1 MVSFTIKDTICLLA
15 LLLLATITSAYDCPE
30 HCACITVQRQ
40 HSSYNH
46 AKCTSLNGLRRIG
59 RTATIQSLDC
69 SGIGIA
75 KLTNQ
80 LDKLTNLTQ
89 LDLSNNQLSE
99 LTGLRRR
106 IETLNLSHNRIPSG
120 KLTKIPSL
128 VQHLN
133 LSHNDITYIP
143 LDFKKLLHLRTLELN
158 GNPINCTCD
167 TLDVRNWLNEKN
179 VFMGH
184 VVKCASP
191 LNLKGKP
198 WLQVRQ
204 SDVCQH
210 VDDTENELML
220 GDQPVFDSEGPA
232 AELNENSN
240 ELESDFMLLKNEK
253 SAEHV
258 VTETID
264 THDGV
269 EGSGD
274 VDIDVSLPL
283 HSDENTMAP
292 ADIQLTTMPSPI
304 IEPRMALH
312 DTNDTTS
319 PSEPDYD
326 DDDEGSGS
334 GGGVLFIP
342 SISPRIVQDV
352 NNSSDEDYDDLM
364 LTNAHDLGIFGNVNG
379 SDVSLGIQQSDE
391 QPTTM
396 AQLPIEETVAPP
408 IVIADVESIRPIED
422 ITENKSE
429 ISMPVVPPPDVDA
442 TNTIAQESQPEQGQS
457 TMILLIILGV
467 VLVGLLA
474 FIIVKKRRTNSRN
487 RREKRDEEAPAGTEL
502 LDMDKN
508 KPGKSI
514 GNDRNGN
521 GEFIPLMGNKPAA
534 NGHQKPSDD
543 LSKAQEPLLKKLE
556 EPHMEAD
563 GLDSKQPEDHND
575 SADHQL
581 PVVERPNVAES
592 NNNNVVQTEP
602 PQRPGRS
609 PVPPYRRKQ
618 TDQAPAIHNQ
628 YNGHPPTDGDD
639 DEVFAPVSP
648 RQGRYSPVYSPDTGR
663 VKIKLAEMPKP
674 KTPMLVTRSRSNAGD
689 IILTPDLN
697 QSRRQ

>member
-1 MVSFTIKDTICLLA
+1 MVSITINDTICLFA

-46 AKCTSLNGLRRIG
+46 AKCTSLSGLRRIG

-69 SGIGIA
+69 SSIGIA

-89 LDLSNNQLSE
+89 LDLSNNHLTE

-106 IETLNLSHNRIPSG
+106 LETLNLSHNRIPSG

-143 LDFKKLLHLRTLELN
+143 LDFKKLVHLRTLELN

-167 TLDVRNWLNEKN
+167 TLDVRNWLSANN

-191 LNLKGKP
+191 LTLKGKP

-210 VDDTENELML
+210 VDDSENELML
-220 GDQPVFDSEGPA
+220 GDQPIYDSDGSGEG
-232 AELNENSN
+232 LNADSN
-240 ELESDFMLLKNEK
+240 ELEPDFMPLKDEK
-253 SAEHV
+253 TAEHV
-258 VTETID
+258 VTETINAQD
-264 THDGV
+264 TI

-274 VDIDVSLPL
+274 VDTALPAL
-283 HSDENTMAP
+283 RLFDHTMAP
-292 ADIQLTTMPSPI
+292 FDKPDDHQLTTTLPI

-312 DTNDTTS
+312 ETNGT
-319 PSEPDYD
+319 SEPDYED
-326 DDDEGSGS
+326 DDDGSGS
-334 GGGVLFIP
+334 GGGILFIP
-342 SISPRIVQDV
+342 NKFPKIVPDFD
-352 NNSSDEDYDDLM
+352 NSSNDDYDDVM
-364 LTNAHDLGIFGNVNG
+364 VVHAHDLGIFGNVNG
-379 SDVSLGIQQSDE
+379 SDVSFGLQGSDE
-391 QPTTM
+391 HTKPIVP
-396 AQLPIEETVAPP
+396 AQQPIEETVAPP
-408 IVIADVESIRPIED
+408 IHVADVESIRPIED
-422 ITENKSE
+422 VTENKGE
-429 ISMPVVPPPDVDA
+429 ISMPVVPPPFDVEA
-442 TNTIAQESQPEQGQS
+442 TNTAVHDSQTDQGQS

-502 LDMDKN
+502 LTMDKA
-508 KPGKSI
+508 KLGKSI
-514 GNDRNGN
+514 ANNKNGN

-534 NGHQKPSDD
+534 NGQSKQSDD
-543 LSKAQEPLLKKLE
+543 LSKAQEPLLKKIE
-556 EPHMEAD
+556 QPESERPESA
-563 GLDSKQPEDHND
+563 QPEDHD
-575 SADHQL
+575 DARRPDDDESAIEQ
-581 PVVERPNVAES
+581 PVIAES
-592 NNNNVVQTEP
+592 NNNNVVHGEP

-609 PVPPYRRKQ
+609 PVPPYKRKPV
-618 TDQAPAIHNQ
+618 DQAPAVHNQ
-628 YNGHPPTDGDD
+628 YNGHPPSD
-639 DEVFAPVSP
+639 DEVFVPVSP